1 LTAVEQFGHFV
12 CIGRICAS
20 GGPVQA
26 VIPATIKL
34 THYQFLPPAGPQDS
48 FSAVAGARTAFRAGN
63 APAALLESWR
73 ARPSIECDA
82 KPVFFAPNNPALPGD
97 LIGLNDQLK
106 FVGNAERTWNV
117 KGGAEL

>member
-1 LTAVEQFGHFV
+1 MRIWWAGSSRYPCHNQTYPLPILATCRPSGFV
-12 CIGRICAS
+12 FRRGRC
-20 GGPVQA
+20 
-26 VIPATIKL
+26 
-34 THYQFLPPAGPQDS
+34 
-48 FSAVAGARTAFRAGN
+48 RTAFRAGN